1 MKSTVAMCPVDT
13 AAIATGEIAYKKAAG
28 TEIHEFDVR
37 CFKSLEAVNIMTIGA
52 TKKKVVMRNC
62 TLPKKTRDAVA
73 AIATQVGVATEEPIP
88 T

>member
-1 MKSTVAMCPVDT
+1 M
-13 AAIATGEIAYKKAAG
+13 ATGETAYRNAAG
-28 TEIHEFDVR
+28 IEIQLFLVNR
-37 CFKSLEAVNIMTIGA
+37 LSSFEAVNIMTIGA

-73 AIATQVGVATEEPIP
+73 AIATHVGVATEEPIP